1 MNDSIDSI
9 DTINTVDTILVIG
22 AGQAGAWA
30 VRTLRDRGHGGKIV
44 LVGAE
49 PHLPYERPP
58 LSKAVL
64 LGDALPASARLLA
77 QQDIDALGVEWLPG
91 RTALRIDRLQ
101 RTVDLDDGTRI
112 AYDRLILCTG
122 GVARALPALHDAQG
136 RVHVLRTLDDA
147 ARLGAAL
154 VPGKRMTVIGGGW
167 IGLEVASAAVKK
179 GVQVTLVEASGRL
192 CNRSVTPEIS
202 DLLHRLHRQHGVDVR
217 TGIALEAV
225 TWHGDGTAQVC
236 LADGA
241 GLASDIVVA
250 GIGLVPNDGL
260 ARDAGLACDGGVV
273 VDVACR
279 TSDPH
284 IFAAGDLAVTPN
296 SWYGR
301 SLRLESWQNAQEQG
315 IAAAESALGL
325 PVHYD
330 PLPWFWSSQFD
341 WQIQMVGVAA
351 DRDVVV
357 ARGDV
362 DSGNGL
368 VFYLRDGHVVAAVGI
383 NAGRDVRFAQRL
395 IARRTP
401 VAAAALGDTAVPLS
415 KL

>member
-1 MNDSIDSI
+1 MN
-9 DTINTVDTILVIG
+9 DTINTILVIG

-30 VRTLRDRGHGGKIV
+30 VRTLRDRGYGGRIV

-64 LGDALPASARLLA
+64 LGEALPASARLLA
-77 QQDIDALGVEWLPG
+77 QQDIDALGVEWMRG
-91 RTALRIDRLQ
+91 RTALRIDRSR
-101 RTVDLDDGTRI
+101 RTVELDDGTRL
-112 AYDRLILCTG
+112 AYDKLILCTG
-122 GVARALPALHDAQG
+122 GVARALPALHDAHG

-147 ARLGAAL
+147 ARLAAAL

-179 GVQVTLVEASGRL
+179 GVQVTVVEASARL
-192 CNRSVTPEIS
+192 CNRSVTPEVS
-202 DLLHRLHRQHGVDVR
+202 DLLHRLHVQNGVDVR
-217 TGIALEAV
+217 TGVALEAV
-225 TWHGDGTAQVC
+225 AWHDDGTAHVH
-236 LADGA
+236 LTDGTA
-241 GLASDIVVA
+241 LPSDIVVA

-273 VDVACR
+273 VDPACR

-315 IAAAESALGL
+315 IAAAQSALGL

-341 WQIQMVGVAA
+341 WQIQMVGVPA
-351 DRDVVV
+351 DHDSVV

-362 DSGNGL
+362 ESGNGL
-368 VFYLRDGHVVAAVGI
+368 VFYLRAGHVVAAVGI
-383 NAGRDVRFAQRL
+383 NAARDVRFAQRL
-395 IARRTP
+395 IARRKP
-401 VAAAALGDTAVPLS
+401 VAAAALGDAAVPLS
-415 KL
+415 TL